1 MLGTI
6 RDIPVRVSIEL
17 GRTSMPLARAVGL
30 APGAVVEL
38 DRGADDQVDLWR
50 GRQVEIRLRQ
60 VDNYQLDGDVSGA
73 GRMLTAEVRPGALQ
87 VRVAADHDESAA
99 DATAAAGSAR

>member
-1 MLGTI
+1 MTLGTI

-38 DRGADDQVDLWR
+38 DRGADEQVDLFVNDR
-50 GRQVEIRLRQ
+50 RFA
-60 VDNYQLDGDVSGA
+60 SGV
-73 GRMLTAEVRPGALQ
+73 LVVAESGEWAVRID
-87 VRVAADHDESAA
+87 RVYTPQTSDAA
-99 DATAAAGSAR
+99 